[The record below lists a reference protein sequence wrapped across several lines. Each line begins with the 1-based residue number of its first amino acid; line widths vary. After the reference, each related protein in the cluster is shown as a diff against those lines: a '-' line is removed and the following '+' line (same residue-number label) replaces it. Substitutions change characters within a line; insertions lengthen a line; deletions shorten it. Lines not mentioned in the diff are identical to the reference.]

1 MFRRGTWQ
9 WEAITN
15 GGQIVNRARGYTVA
29 EALAEGLQRFWI
41 QPMVPTIRLVV
52 RRSGAT
58 SSHYLGLTH
67 ERRRLVIH
75 PMSFVSD
82 LVFTRRTLLLGEQVG
97 EEIFVRYTWLPTGG
111 RVAVHIRPGQA
122 LVELET

>member
-29 EALAEGLQRFWI
+29 EALSDGLQRFW
-41 QPMVPTIRLVV
+41 VHPTAPTTRLAV

-67 ERRRLVIH
+67 ERRRIVIH
-75 PMSFVSD
+75 PMSSVSD
-82 LVFTRRTLLLGEQVG
+82 LVFTRRTLMLGAQVG
-97 EEIFVRYTWLPTGG
+97 EEIFVRYTWLPNGT
-111 RVAVHIRPGQA
+111 RVVIHIQPGLIVIDA
-122 LVELET
+122 E